1 MNASSEVMP
10 VREPPP
16 MGLTGVPA
24 AFRPPP
30 PDLSN
35 LARLGQE
42 NARLRDENGRL
53 RQMSVIHGERINS
66 LSGELAK
73 AEAGLEDARAL
84 ARRLASNCERLEKE
98 SAAHLARANKLASM
112 IFGLKSERL
121 KLSEIKL
128 DGDCVVAESAAAK
141 AAPVGRA
148 AARAEPPAAEA
159 GQDAATAAKGK
170 RGAKPGHPG
179 SGRKIPDNLPVEDVK
194 IELTE
199 AERSCG
205 KCGGV
210 RPEMQGLEEVSCQIT
225 VRKQY
230 VLKRFVRA
238 AYGPACACE
247 GQAAIVTA
255 PPAPQLIPKGKFS
268 ELIWAEFLIGKFM
281 THTPV
286 NRQLFEM
293 NQAGFDIKSGAVLHG
308 LEKIFNEHLE
318 PLQTV
323 LLAELRLSGR
333 WHADETRWR
342 MFLGGSKSWCMWGYR
357 SPEIVAFV
365 LEPTRGAVAPLKT
378 LFGLDI
384 EEVESKDFR
393 PEDVLR
399 AEGGA
404 GARKMLN
411 VDRYSAYKTLQRYG
425 LVLLA
430 YCWAHARRDFT
441 NLQKKYPGYRAL
453 CAWAEKWLLKI
464 AGIYK
469 INDERVSHPK
479 GSKLFLDWDAKLR
492 SALKAARAALD
503 EKPTSDAQKKVME
516 SMKEHWEG
524 LILFVDHPELSMDN
538 NLMEGSLRPCALG
551 RNNFLGSR
559 SEWSGELA
567 ACMYSIIQT
576 CLINGIEPKSYLLHY
591 FSVRM
596 ARKDMG
602 DDDLRMLLPHNLDDG
617 LKEKLKL
624 KKF

>member
-1 MNASSEVMP
+1 LAERDSRILRLEGDLE
-10 VREPPP
+10 RER
-16 MGLTGVPA
+16 GKVK
-24 AFRPPP
+24 
-30 PDLSN
+30 N
-35 LARLGQE
+35 LAAAG
-42 NARLRDENGRL
+42 ARLESELDR
-53 RQMSVIHGERINS
+53 ER
-66 LSGELAK
+66 
-73 AEAGLEDARAL
+73 
-84 ARRLASNCERLEKE
+84 
-98 SAAHLARANKLASM
+98 ARANKLASM

-121 KLSEIKL
+121 KLSDIKL

-141 AAPVGRA
+141 AAPAERGSAKV
-148 AARAEPPAAEA
+148 EPPSES
-159 GQDAATAAKGK
+159 GQDAGTAAKGK

-179 SGRKIPDNLPVEDVK
+179 AGRKIPDNLPVEDVK

-199 AERSCG
+199 AERACG

-210 RPEMQGLEEVSCQIT
+210 RPEMPGLEEVSYQIT

-230 VLKRFVRA
+230 VLRRFVRA
-238 AYGPACACE
+238 TYGTACACE
-247 GQAAIVTA
+247 GQAAIITA
-255 PPAPQLIPKGKFS
+255 PPAPRLIPKGKFS

-293 NQAGFDIKSGAVLHG
+293 NQAGFNIKSGAVLNG

-318 PLQTV
+318 PLQAV
-323 LLAELRLSGR
+323 LLSELRLSGR

-342 MFLGGSKSWCMWGYR
+342 MFLGGSESWYMWGYR

-393 PEDVLR
+393 PDVLPP
-399 AEGGA
+399 EGEPGA
-404 GARKMLN
+404 KKMLN
-411 VDRYSAYKTLQRYG
+411 VDRYSAYKTLQRLG

-430 YCWAHARRDFT
+430 YCWAHARRDFVD
-441 NLQKKYPGYRAL
+441 LQKKYPGYRAL
-453 CAWAEKWLLKI
+453 YDWAGKWLLRI
-464 AGIYK
+464 AEIYK
-469 INDERVSHPK
+469 INDERVNHPK
-479 GSKLFLDWDAKLR
+479 GSKLFLEWDAKLR

-503 EKPTSDAQKKVME
+503 GKPTSDAQKKVMD

-524 LILFVDHPELSMDN
+524 LTLFVDHPELPMDN

-559 SEWSGELA
+559 SEWSGKLA

-576 CLINGIEPKSYLLHY
+576 CLVNGIEPKAYLLYY

-602 DDDLRMLLPHNLDDG
+602 DDDLRTLLPHNLADD